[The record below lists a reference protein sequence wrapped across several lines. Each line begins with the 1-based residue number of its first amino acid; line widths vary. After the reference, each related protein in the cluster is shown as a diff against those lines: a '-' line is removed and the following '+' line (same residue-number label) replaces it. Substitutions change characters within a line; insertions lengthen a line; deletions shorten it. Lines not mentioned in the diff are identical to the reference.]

1 MNQGTFSDY
10 HLESGYVEDL
20 VVYAGYSFNNPNGID
35 RCGLYADI
43 NIVSTA
49 TNAGNG
55 SRLSWF
61 STLTTCKITIMLQLL
76 QLCMVWL
83 LSLGAILIRIL

>member
-1 MNQGTFSDY
+1 MNFWDY

-20 VVYAGYSFNNPNGID
+20 VVYAGYSFNSPSGID

-43 NIVSTA
+43 NVPWNI

-55 SRLSWF
+55 SRLS
-61 STLTTCKITIMLQLL
+61 KN
-76 QLCMVWL
+76 
-83 LSLGAILIRIL
+83 